1 MYYVVKPAV
10 TDSGMRPL
18 FAGTTT
24 DVSRLVENGVAS
36 VTETEAYTGK
46 ICFGVS
52 DDNVWEINVFLLI
65 LNCLIIGVV
74 PAITVR

>member
-1 MYYVVKPAV
+1 MLSGNQSLASPKCMMYYVVKPAV

-52 DDNVWEINVFLLI
+52 DDNVWDD
-65 LNCLIIGVV
+65 
-74 PAITVR
+74 